1 MNKEEN
7 QPEPNRNLFVIQI
20 VIIIV
25 ASKLM
30 PSANPSFVYFYHF
43 AQKSK
48 KNSVEN

>member
-30 PSANPSFVYFYHF
+30 PSANPSFCLFLSF
-43 AQKSK
+43 CAQVK
-48 KNSVEN
+48 KKFC